1 MPTYD
6 YECTKCG
13 HQFEK
18 FQAMSDPLVK
28 TCPKCKGKVKRLIG
42 AGAGL
47 LFKGEGFYITD
58 YRSKDYKEKSKSD
71 KETAPKGDGSSTSES
86 TPSGTPDSKGSAPE
100 TPKEKK
106 PAKKG
111 SKPAKGASKG

>member
-18 FQAMSDPLVK
+18 FQAMSDPPVK
-28 TCPKCKGKVKRLIG
+28 TCPKCRGKVKRLIG

-71 KETAPKGDGSSTSES
+71 TAPKGEPSSST
-86 TPSGTPDSKGSAPE
+86 PAGTGEAGGGKGASADTNAKPARKAAKKAGGAGKGSA
-100 TPKEKK
+100 KD
-106 PAKKG
+106 
-111 SKPAKGASKG
+111 